1 MTLSEEIA
9 SIAHGTF
16 FSKIPPHTVERA
28 RLFLI
33 DTIGVALAGRGVKG
47 NKEVAE
53 LVTEW
58 GGKKEATILY
68 SGERVPAQLA
78 AFVNSLMVHSTE
90 YDDTHEAGGA
100 HVNVSVIPSAL
111 AVSQRKGGV
120 SGKELLTAIVLGV
133 DLVCRLGVSLPIH
146 PGWHISST
154 YGIFGAALAAGKI
167 LGLTPE
173 ALTNAFGIA
182 YSQAA
187 GTRQGRLEGTLT
199 KRLQPAL
206 ACHSGVLAALIAE
219 KGLTGPKEWIEG
231 TWGMAR
237 VYSDSHEQIQED
249 SVRKLKRGLG
259 KVFLG
264 DDLSFKP
271 YPCCKVTHTSIEA
284 TLALVEENH
293 ISLDEMDEVIV
304 NVSPGAYKTV
314 GRPFKIRTNPQ
325 VDAQFSI
332 AYTVALALVRKKV
345 SLDGFDEETIR
356 DPRITETAKRVRV
369 MIDPEMR
376 DVSSN
381 MVNLASKVAIHTKRG
396 IFSKELAICK
406 GHPDRPIVEEDVFRK
421 FHECCQYNKTL
432 SDRETENTLSL
443 LRELEDLKDVNGIFG
458 QIKWPGQRKR

>member
-9 SIAHGTF
+9 SIAHTIV

-28 RLFLI
+28 RLFFI
-33 DTIGVALAGRGVKG
+33 DTFGVALAGRGVKG

-53 LVTEW
+53 LVTAW

-78 AFVNSLMVHSTE
+78 ALVNSLMVHSTE
-90 YDDTHEAGGA
+90 YDDIHEAGGA
-100 HVNVSVIPSAL
+100 HINVSVIPSAL

-120 SGKELLTAIVLGV
+120 SGKELLTAIILGV
-133 DLVCRLGVSLPIH
+133 DLVCRLGASLSLY

-154 YGIFGAALAAGKI
+154 YGVFGAALAAGKI
-167 LGLTPE
+167 LSLTPE
-173 ALTNAFGIA
+173 ALTNALGMA

-206 ACHSGVLAALIAE
+206 ACQSGVMAALIAE

-249 SVRKLKRGLG
+249 SIRKLKRGVG
-259 KVFLG
+259 EVFLG
-264 DDLSFKP
+264 DDLSFKL

-293 ISLDEMDEVIV
+293 INLDEMDEVIV

-314 GRPFKIRTNPQ
+314 GSPFKIRTNPQ

-332 AYTVALALVRKKV
+332 PYTVALALVRKKV
-345 SLDGFDEETIR
+345 NLDGFDEETIR
-356 DPRITETAKRVRV
+356 DPRITATAKRVRV
-369 MIDPEMR
+369 MIDPEME

-381 MVNLASKVAIHTKRG
+381 MVNLASKVAIHSKRG
-396 IFSKELAICK
+396 VFSKDLAICK
-406 GHPDRPIVEEDVFRK
+406 GHPDRPIDKEDIFRK

-432 SDRETENTLSL
+432 SDKEIENTLSL
-443 LRELEDLKDVNGIFG
+443 LRELEDVKDVNEIFG
-458 QIKWPGQRKR
+458 QIKWSV